1 MITIKIAEELG
12 THLSS
17 RSLATR
23 LRARI
28 ESAVDAGQVVV
39 LDFAGVDTLSESFA
53 DEVFA
58 VLDATRGAEWFR
70 RGVRVH
76 GLAGGPRDTVLG
88 AILERRTRTAARA
101 G

>member
-1 MITIKIAEELG
+1 MITIKVAEELG

-17 RSLATR
+17 RSLGAK
-23 LRARI
+23 LRSRI
-28 ESAVDAGQVVV
+28 ESAVDAGQIVTI
-39 LDFAGVDTLSESFA
+39 DFAGVDTLSESFA

-70 RGVRVH
+70 KGVRIQ
-76 GLAGGPRDTVLG
+76 GLAGGPRDTVLN
-88 AILERRTRTAARA
+88 AILERRTRSAARV